1 MAPNKKAQSQMY
13 EKNKILI
20 GNKYLFFCVLL
31 YAVWQV
37 INIYDV
43 KTFRLEQDAL

>member
-1 MAPNKKAQSQMY
+1 MY

-20 GNKYLFFCVLL
+20 GNKYLFLL

>member
-1 MAPNKKAQSQMY
+1 MY

-20 GNKYLFFCVLL
+20 GNKYFFYLL